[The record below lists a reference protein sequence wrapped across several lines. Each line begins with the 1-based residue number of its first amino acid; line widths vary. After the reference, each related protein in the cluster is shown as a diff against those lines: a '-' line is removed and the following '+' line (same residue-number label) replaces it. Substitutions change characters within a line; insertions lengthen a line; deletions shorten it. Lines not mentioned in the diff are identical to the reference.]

1 MPLTLEIVT
10 PEGRVYSD
18 TVDTVVLP
26 TVQGEVGILPGHIP
40 LLTQI
45 EDGELRVQKGNT
57 TESLACGRGFAEIT
71 ADRISVLAE
80 QAINVAA
87 IDESAVEN
95 ACRRAEEALAQ
106 KQGLSAEETE
116 KLESVVRFAYA
127 QLDLKRR
134 RRG

>member
-10 PEGRVYSD
+10 PKGRVYSD

-26 TVQGEVGILPGHIP
+26 TVQGEIGILPGHLP

-45 EDGELRVQKGNT
+45 EDGELRVQKGNS
-57 TESLACGRGFAEIT
+57 TESLACGRGFVEI
-71 ADRISVLAE
+71 AGDKISVLAE

-95 ACRRAEEALAQ
+95 ACRRAEDALAK
-106 KQGLSAEETE
+106 KQDLSAEETE
-116 KLESVVRFAYA
+116 RLESVVRFAYA

>member
-10 PEGRVYSD
+10 PKGRVYSD

-26 TVQGEVGILPGHIP
+26 TVQGEIGILPGHLP

-45 EDGELRVQKGNT
+45 EDGELRVQKGNA
-57 TESLACGRGFAEIT
+57 TESLACGRGFVEI
-71 ADRISVLAE
+71 AGDKISVLAE
-80 QAINVAA
+80 QAINGAA

-95 ACRRAEEALAQ
+95 ACRRAEDALAK
-106 KQGLSAEETE
+106 KQDLSAEETE
-116 KLESVVRFAYA
+116 RLESVVRFAYA

>member
-26 TVQGEVGILPGHIP
+26 TVQGEIGILPGHLP

-45 EDGELRVQKGNT
+45 EDGELRVQKGNS
-57 TESLACGRGFAEIT
+57 TESLACGRGFVEI
-71 ADRISVLAE
+71 AGDKISVLAE

-95 ACRRAEEALAQ
+95 ACRRAEDALAK
-106 KQGLSAEETE
+106 KQDLSAEETE
-116 KLESVVRFAYA
+116 RLESVVRFAYA

>member
-26 TVQGEVGILPGHIP
+26 TMQGEIGILPGHLP

-45 EDGELRVQKGNT
+45 EDGELRVQKGNA
-57 TESLACGRGFAEIT
+57 TESLACGRGFVEI
-71 ADRISVLAE
+71 AGDKISVLAE

-87 IDESAVEN
+87 IDENAVEN
-95 ACRRAEEALAQ
+95 ACRRAEEALAK
-106 KQGLSAEETE
+106 KQDLSAEETE
-116 KLESVVRFAYA
+116 RLESVVRFAYA

>member
-1 MPLTLEIVT
+1 MPLLLEIVT

-26 TVQGEVGILPGHIP
+26 TTQGEIGILPGHLP

-45 EDGELRVQKGNT
+45 EDGELRVQKGNA
-57 TESLACGRGFAEIT
+57 TESLACGRGFVEI
-71 ADRISVLAE
+71 AGDKISVLAE

-95 ACRRAEEALAQ
+95 ACRRAEDALAK
-106 KQGLSAEETE
+106 KQDLSAEETE
-116 KLESVVRFAYA
+116 RLESVVRFAYA

>member
-1 MPLTLEIVT
+1 MPLSLEIVT

-26 TVQGEVGILPGHIP
+26 TVQGEIGILPGHLP

-45 EDGELRVQKGNT
+45 EDGELRVQKGNV
-57 TESLACGRGFAEIT
+57 TESLACGRGFVEI
-71 ADRISVLAE
+71 AGDKISVLAE

-87 IDESAVEN
+87 IDENAVEN
-95 ACRRAEEALAQ
+95 ACRRAEDALAK
-106 KQGLSAEETE
+106 KQDLSAEETE
-116 KLESVVRFAYA
+116 RLESVVRFAYA

>member
-26 TVQGEVGILPGHIP
+26 TTQGEVGILPGHIP
-40 LLTQI
+40 LLTQL

-57 TESLACGRGFAEIT
+57 IESLACGRGFAEISG
-71 ADRISVLAE
+71 DKISVLAE

-87 IDESAVEN
+87 IDEAAVEK

-106 KQGLSAEETE
+106 KQSLSAEEAE
-116 KLESVVRFAYA
+116 RLEGVMRFAYA

>member
-10 PEGRVYSD
+10 PEGCVYSD

-26 TVQGEVGILPGHIP
+26 TVQGEIGILPGHLP
-40 LLTQI
+40 LLTQL
-45 EDGELRVQKGNT
+45 EDGELRVQKGGSM
-57 TESLACGRGFAEIT
+57 ESLACGRGFAEI
-71 ADRISVLAE
+71 AGDKISVLAE

-87 IDESAVEN
+87 IDEAAVEK

-106 KQGLSAEETE
+106 KQSLSAEEAE
-116 KLESVVRFAYA
+116 RLEGVMRFAYA

>member
-26 TVQGEVGILPGHIP
+26 TTQGEIGILPGHIP
-40 LLTQI
+40 LLTQL
-45 EDGELRVQKGNT
+45 EEGELRVQKGT
-57 TESLACGRGFAEIT
+57 ATESLACGRGFAEIS

-80 QAINVAA
+80 QAIDLAA
-87 IDESAVEN
+87 IDESAVAN

-106 KQGLSAEETE
+106 KQTLSAEEAE
-116 KLESVVRFAYA
+116 RLEGVVRFAYA

>member
-1 MPLTLEIVT
+1 MPLTPEFVT
-10 PEGRVYSD
+10 PKGSVYSD

-26 TVQGEVGILPGHIP
+26 TVQGEIGILPGHLP

-45 EDGELRVQKGNT
+45 EDGELRVQKGNA
-57 TESLACGRGFAEIT
+57 TESLACGRGFVEI
-71 ADRISVLAE
+71 AGDKISVLAE

-95 ACRRAEEALAQ
+95 ACRRAEDALAK
-106 KQGLSAEETE
+106 KQDLSAEETE
-116 KLESVVRFAYA
+116 RLESVVRFAYA

>member
-26 TVQGEVGILPGHIP
+26 TVQGEIGILPGHLP

-45 EDGELRVQKGNT
+45 EDGELRVQKGNA
-57 TESLACGRGFAEIT
+57 TESLACGRGFVEI
-71 ADRISVLAE
+71 AGDKISVLAE

-95 ACRRAEEALAQ
+95 ACRRAEDALAK
-106 KQGLSAEETE
+106 KQDLSAEETE
-116 KLESVVRFAYA
+116 RLESVVRFAYA

>member
-1 MPLTLEIVT
+1 MPLLLEIVT

-26 TVQGEVGILPGHIP
+26 TTQGEIGILPGHLP
-40 LLTQI
+40 VLTQLN
-45 EDGELRVQKGNT
+45 EGELRVQKGNT
-57 TESLACGRGFAEIT
+57 QESLACGRGFAEI
-71 ADRISVLAE
+71 AGDKVSVLAE
-80 QAINVAA
+80 QAINIAA
-87 IDESAVEN
+87 IDEDAVEN

-106 KQGLSAEETE
+106 KQNLSAEDTE
-116 KLESVVRFAYA
+116 RLESVVRFAYA

>member
-26 TVQGEVGILPGHIP
+26 TTQGEIGILPGHIP
-40 LLTQI
+40 LLTQL
-45 EDGELRVQKGNT
+45 EEGELRVQKGT
-57 TESLACGRGFAEIT
+57 ATESLACGRGFAEIS

-87 IDESAVEN
+87 IDENAVEN

>member
-1 MPLTLEIVT
+1 MPLLLEIVT

-26 TVQGEVGILPGHIP
+26 TVQGEIGILPGHLP

-45 EDGELRVQKGNT
+45 EDGELRVQKGNA
-57 TESLACGRGFAEIT
+57 TESLACGRGFVEI
-71 ADRISVLAE
+71 AGDKISVLAE

-95 ACRRAEEALAQ
+95 ACRRAEDALAK
-106 KQGLSAEETE
+106 KQDLSAEETE
-116 KLESVVRFAYA
+116 RLESVVRFAYA